1 MHAGAYP
8 ASERARSIASTR
20 RVSRARSPDPSP
32 HRLIPSTLFF
42 LPSAP
47 PADVSSSPISDSDA
61 VVALFLLDDQ
71 GQRPEHLTG
80 EADPAAEFVR
90 VFADDAT
97 SNPSLEAKLQE
108 LCTFLLA
115 FEERGEV
122 FGRRSDR
129 KIFEALAA
137 RLSAA
142 PRELEGAP
150 AAPKEKEKEKEKDA
164 AAGGVAGGRGSRRST
179 RGGTAGPSTLLSPP
193 AA

>member
-1 MHAGAYP
+1 
-8 ASERARSIASTR
+8 
-20 RVSRARSPDPSP
+20 
-32 HRLIPSTLFF
+32 

-80 EADPAAEFVR
+80 EADPAAEFAR

-179 RGGTAGPSTLLSPP
+179 RGGTAGPSTAAATP
-193 AA
+193 APGAAAKEKEKEK